1 MFNKINK
8 LLVVISLVLILLA
21 VIPSSF
27 AINEDSSLNETEFVS
42 ISNYSPEPLEATYYY
57 DYYLDASAESD
68 GDGTINNPYK
78 TLTANIIRS
87 NSNIHLANGEYT
99 LDKKKDISNVNF
111 IGSDPEKTIIKF
123 NGYGFNIQSTIFLQN
138 LTLTDLA
145 IINNYRLSATNT
157 IFTQST
163 GSSIDYYGN
172 NFGGAIYT
180 PLNNY
185 YATLVNLTNCT
196 FKDNYAEY
204 GGAIYL
210 ESGNLYLND
219 CKFINNTA
227 HNYGGAIALEYD
239 SKVTIKKSEFINN
252 YAQNN
257 AGGAIYLRNSE
268 LIGENIEITNC
279 SATFGAGITS
289 LSSNVNLNSVKGKNN
304 AVKYDGGFIYQ
315 MYGKLSIVSSSF
327 NNNSALNGGAIF
339 VDNTTSLIIITTS
352 FTNNKANLT
361 AGAVYSLLNKLN
373 RGNSIKDMS
382 LGNTFE
388 NNTASSKQDA
398 YESDLIE
405 LNIGNGDYVLYYVN
419 TTEITIIPSKY
430 SLIDENNNP
439 IAGKE
444 IVFEL
449 NGESYLATTDING
462 IASININLKVG
473 TYEINAKFKGDEE
486 YFPTNTIGIINVK
499 NKVEITIDISKNSN
513 NAIIYI
519 KLSKSLDESLLVK
532 INDEEYII
540 NTVNGRAIINLDNL
554 ENGNYFIVAKL
565 INEEEYITNSS
576 NNEFEINL
584 KSLEIISQNMT
595 MADYS
600 NEMYSITLLDSENN
614 PIANKIVVFNIN
626 SERYVRTTDIN
637 GIASIPINLKPG
649 VYDIQTMFSG
659 DDEFFK
665 NNATNT
671 IVVKEGST
679 IKDIVIKN
687 NTHDVSIEITL
698 NKQLMKKLTSK
709 SMTNNI
715 PS

>member
-1 MFNKINK
+1 MVDLFIRCMENYQLFLHHSITTQHLTVVQS
-8 LLVVISLVLILLA
+8 LLI
-21 VIPSSF
+21 
-27 AINEDSSLNETEFVS
+27 
-42 ISNYSPEPLEATYYY
+42 
-57 DYYLDASAESD
+57 
-68 GDGTINNPYK
+68 
-78 TLTANIIRS
+78 
-87 NSNIHLANGEYT
+87 
-99 LDKKKDISNVNF
+99 
-111 IGSDPEKTIIKF
+111 
-123 NGYGFNIQSTIFLQN
+123 
-138 LTLTDLA
+138 
-145 IINNYRLSATNT
+145 
-157 IFTQST
+157 
-163 GSSIDYYGN
+163 
-172 NFGGAIYT
+172 
-180 PLNNY
+180 
-185 YATLVNLTNCT
+185 
-196 FKDNYAEY
+196 
-204 GGAIYL
+204 
-210 ESGNLYLND
+210 
-219 CKFINNTA
+219 
-227 HNYGGAIALEYD
+227 
-239 SKVTIKKSEFINN
+239 
-252 YAQNN
+252 
-257 AGGAIYLRNSE
+257 
-268 LIGENIEITNC
+268 
-279 SATFGAGITS
+279 
-289 LSSNVNLNSVKGKNN
+289 
-304 AVKYDGGFIYQ
+304 
-315 MYGKLSIVSSSF
+315 
-327 NNNSALNGGAIF
+327 
-339 VDNTTSLIIITTS
+339 TTSLIIITTS

-665 NNATNT
+665 KCYKYHCCKRGKYNQGYCN
-671 IVVKEGST
+671 
-679 IKDIVIKN
+679 
-687 NTHDVSIEITL
+687 
-698 NKQLMKKLTSK
+698 
-709 SMTNNI
+709 
-715 PS
+715 